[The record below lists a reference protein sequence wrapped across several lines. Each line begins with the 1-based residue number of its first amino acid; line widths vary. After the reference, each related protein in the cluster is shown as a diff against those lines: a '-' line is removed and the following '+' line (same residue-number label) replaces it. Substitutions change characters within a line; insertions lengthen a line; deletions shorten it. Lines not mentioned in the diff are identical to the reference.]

1 MRQTPT
7 YVATACT
14 GCRRVSL
21 IVQSDSLEALCPRC
35 GAERVL
41 AAGAEYS
48 FDDVALFTA
57 LDTVVHEAQLT
68 GTAAALV
75 AAELE
80 SVSLQ
85 WEPPELALDRVAQ
98 RLPRLRGCYSPRQDY
113 EQLLEIVS
121 MLLTIVGPRLD
132 APGSARAQHRRE
144 SGIRARFEDPS
155 GPTGALGAR
164 KVGG

>member
-1 MRQTPT
+1 MRQTPP

-14 GCRRVSL
+14 GCRRASL
-21 IVQSDSLEALCPRC
+21 IVQSDSLDAVCPRC
-35 GAERVL
+35 GAERLL

-57 LDTVVHEAQLT
+57 LDTVVHEAELT
-68 GTAAALV
+68 GTAAARV

-80 SVSLQ
+80 SVGEK

-98 RLPRLRGCYSPRQDY
+98 HLPRLRGCYSPRQDY

-132 APGSARAQHRRE
+132 APGVARAQRRSE
-144 SGIRARFEDPS
+144 SGILPRVEDPS
-155 GPTGALGAR
+155 GPTGALGTR
-164 KVGG
+164 KVYG

>member
-7 YVATACT
+7 YIATACT
-14 GCRRVSL
+14 GCRRASL
-21 IVQSDSLEALCPRC
+21 IVQSDSLEVRCPRC
-35 GAERVL
+35 SAQCLLVP
-41 AAGAEYS
+41 GAEYG

-68 GTAAALV
+68 GTAAALL

-80 SVSLQ
+80 SVGVQ

-113 EQLLEIVS
+113 DQLLGIVS
-121 MLLTIVGPRLD
+121 MLLTIVCARLE
-132 APGSARAQHRRE
+132 APGLARAERRSE
-144 SGIRARFEDPS
+144 SGIRPRFDPS
-155 GPTGALGAR
+155 APTGALGTR